1 MSHEALLRELY
12 QALSAG
18 VTGDG
23 LTRFFSPDAEQ
34 VEYPSAVRPTG
45 SRRPLAEM
53 LAASERGAGLLSAQ
67 TFEVLAYL
75 EQGSAAAVQLT
86 WRATLAGPMGK
97 APFGGELV
105 AHVGAFYEF
114 ADDGRIARQSSYD
127 CYEPFPT

>member
-1 MSHEALLRELY
+1 MSHEALVRELY
-12 QALSAG
+12 QALSDG

-23 LTRFFSPDAEQ
+23 LARFFSPDAEQ

-45 SRRPLAEM
+45 SRRPLADM
-53 LAASERGAGLLSAQ
+53 LDASERGAGLLSTQ
-67 TFEVLAYL
+67 TFEVLSYL
-75 EQGSAAAVQLT
+75 EQGASAAVQLT
-86 WRATLAGPMGK
+86 WRATLAVPLGK
-97 APFGGELV
+97 APAGGELV